1 VKVKGAAFRN
11 SPATK
16 MSSAE
21 KAVKNAHDEVR
32 HELRARKIEQW
43 KEIKKNHFLLQAR
56 ANDTKTSYHPRLP
69 AAASGSVCVGQD
81 KSTVT
86 IHRIRSNIKSTN
98 VVQVKTSLIEA
109 SHPPLPKSR
118 TAIFQ
123 NYSYLV
129 DDEPEMKF
137 TPNIDDDDEGT
148 QEEVIE
154 ELVELGAKVRTYNFG
169 QPRKEKKILID
180 ATLNRLDEKKAL
192 PQQIDRR
199 ERYFASIA
207 KLTKVDTSSVRE
219 RHQLYI
225 EQEEA
230 RLALKT
236 IKSKSNSDTPVAVTY
251 DKIIDSYRDLFC
263 RRCFTYDCNIHG
275 NLPKANLDLLGE
287 LALQKERD
295 GEWAEID
302 GHSSAGDQTKT
313 ISSNKAPASKANCE
327 SDVLSQ
333 AKQSICERLYLIHQG
348 DIEKMALDLGSSTK
362 AVQSFVTLNKIKLH
376 DPQYVTPELLKRKR
390 DRVQS
395 YVSMRN
401 YNPEYLKNIQNTSIH
416 PAFIPC
422 DHDGPC
428 NQSNCSCIKNAF
440 FCTKHCGWGRMST
453 NFFRGCACKAGQ
465 CRLSNCACYAAKRE
479 CDPDLC
485 RSCGACTDPPN
496 APAGDGQRCRNDS
509 VSMKRGARLLV
520 GASSVE
526 GAGLGLFT
534 QYALRKG
541 DFVDEYVGE
550 IISQE
555 EAERRGV
562 VYDRQNMSYL
572 FNLCSD
578 FSVDATVKGNKTRFA
593 NHSDDP
599 NIEPRLIRVNGDA
612 RIGFFAVKDIGAQEE
627 LFFDYGY
634 STEIDNEQLFK
645 PNHAHKF
652 DWMGS
657 KKKKRS

>member
-1 VKVKGAAFRN
+1 MAA
-11 SPATK
+11 
-16 MSSAE
+16 SAKE
-21 KAVKNAHDEVR
+21 AVKNAHDEVQ
-32 HELRARKIEQW
+32 HELRARRIQQW
-43 KEIKKNHFLLQAR
+43 KEIKKTHFLLQAR
-56 ANDTKTSYHPRLP
+56 ANETKATSHLRLP
-69 AAASGSVCVGQD
+69 AAASGSVCVGGQD

-86 IHRIRSNIKSTN
+86 IHRVRSNVQSSH
-98 VVQVKTSLIEA
+98 VVEVKTSLIEA
-109 SHPPLPKSR
+109 NHLPLPKSR
-118 TAIFQ
+118 TAILQ
-123 NYSYLV
+123 KYSYMV
-129 DDEPEMKF
+129 DDEPVLKF
-137 TPNIDDDDEGT
+137 TPNIDDDDEVT

-169 QPRKEKKILID
+169 QPHKEKKFLMD
-180 ATLNRLDEKKAL
+180 ATLNRLDEMKAL
-192 PQQIDRR
+192 PVDKR
-199 ERYFASIA
+199 ERYYENIA
-207 KLTKVDTSSVRE
+207 KLTKVDKSSVME

-225 EQEEA
+225 KQEA
-230 RLALKT
+230 KVDIQCKT
-236 IKSKSNSDTPVAVTY
+236 IKSKSNSGTPLALTY
-251 DKIIDSYRDLFC
+251 DKIIDSYRALFC

-275 NLPKANLDLLGE
+275 NLRKANLDLLGE
-287 LALQKERD
+287 LALQKERG

-302 GHSSAGDQTKT
+302 GHGYLGDQTEPKT
-313 ISSNKAPASKANCE
+313 NRAS
-327 SDVLSQ
+327 DDLSQ
-333 AKQSICERLYLIHQG
+333 VQQSICERLYLIYQG
-348 DIEKMALDLGSSTK
+348 DTEKMASALGASTE
-362 AVQSFVTLNKIKLH
+362 AVQSFVTLKKIKLH

-401 YNPEYLKNIQNTSIH
+401 YKPEYLNNIQNASIH

-422 DHDGPC
+422 DHDEPC

-440 FCTKHCGWGRMST
+440 FCTKHCGWGRMSI
-453 NFFRGCACKAGQ
+453 NFFRGCACKGP
-465 CRLSNCACYAAKRE
+465 CRLPTCACYAAKRE

-496 APAGDGQRCRNDS
+496 APAGNGQRCRNDS
-509 VSMKRGARLLV
+509 ISMKRGALLLV

-534 QYALRKG
+534 QHALSKG

-562 VYDRQNMSYL
+562 VYDRQNMSFL

-578 FSVDATVKGNKTRFA
+578 FSVDATVKGNKTRYA
-593 NHSDDP
+593 NHSDEP

-634 STEIDNEQLFK
+634 STEIDNEHLFK

-657 KKKKRS
+657 KKKKSKSP